1 MGEQNHAHNLN
12 RLYLLS
18 YYGYDPVPPLDLT
31 PDNPKDRK
39 DLKSLY
45 KVLVLNAPEALVI
58 FSNHFSENDDNA
70 GSSFAL
76 FSSLLS
82 GRKIYAKS
90 RSMLQTR

>member
-39 DLKSLY
+39 TSKRVQST
-45 KVLVLNAPEALVI
+45 
-58 FSNHFSENDDNA
+58 
-70 GSSFAL
+70 SFDRPGGTGY
-76 FSSLLS
+76 FF
-82 GRKIYAKS
+82 
-90 RSMLQTR
+90 